1 MSIFKR
7 QAEQP
12 TSSSVGPTYGST
24 PPTTSAREPV
34 ATRVARGTRVEGE
47 IAGSTELLIEGE
59 VDGTVK
65 VDARVVIG
73 SSGIVRGEV
82 EAEEVL
88 VGGTILGDVRG
99 RGRVEV
105 GASGRLEG
113 DIAAPRVTIAEGAF
127 FKGKVEMTG
136 QRGSEGSSGAAA
148 SSAKPGPGKRSEN
161 SAEPGSGQKPSRP
174 QGGA

>member
-7 QAEQP
+7 DAELP
-12 TSSSVGPTYGST
+12 TSSTRPTYGSP
-24 PPTTSAREPV
+24 PPTASSREPV
-34 ATRVARGTRVEGE
+34 VTRVARGTRIQGE
-47 IAGSTELLIEGE
+47 VAGSTELLIEGE
-59 VDGTVK
+59 VEGTVK
-65 VDARVVIG
+65 VDSRVVIG
-73 SSGIVRGEV
+73 SSGVVRGEV
-82 EAEEVL
+82 EADEVL

-99 RGRVEV
+99 RERVEV

-136 QRGSEGSSGAAA
+136 QRGSQGSSGSAEKAAE
-148 SSAKPGPGKRSEN
+148 SGPGKRSED

-174 QGGA
+174 QDGA